1 MTAAGVRFGCVL
13 AKCRLRAER
22 AVSPRPHGS
31 QSCLGG
37 RCLLGPFVDG
47 DAILDGIL
55 RRSRSAWPAAFV
67 TTREITPQLL
77 GPLGCPIDEGV
88 DRLAT
93 HGPQTTS
100 VSSLQP
106 AGNLLPG
113 STPRRGGRQRRFAG
127 RDPVRSAL
135 HAACAIDRLRRRE
148 AASNVRSAA
157 YCGRVRA
164 RSSISDGRSLARSR
178 RSNGL
183 KLWPSQSV
191 LSRHPTNANSTAWQH
206 SIRS

>member
-1 MTAAGVRFGCVL
+1 MENEHRPCALTNDEVTLPMAALGS
-13 AKCRLRAER
+13 
-22 AVSPRPHGS
+22 AVDG
-31 QSCLGG
+31 
-37 RCLLGPFVDG
+37 LGPFVDG

-77 GPLGCPIDEGV
+77 GPLRCPIDEGV

-93 HGPQTTS
+93 HGPQTTF

-106 AGNLLPG
+106 AGICSG
-113 STPRRGGRQRRFAG
+113 STPPRGGRQRRSVG
-127 RDPVRSAL
+127 RDLVRSAL
-135 HAACAIDRLRRRE
+135 HAACAIDRRRRRE
-148 AASNVRSAA
+148 AASSVRSAA

-191 LSRHPTNANSTAWQH
+191 LFRHPTNANSTAWQH
-206 SIRS
+206 SLRA